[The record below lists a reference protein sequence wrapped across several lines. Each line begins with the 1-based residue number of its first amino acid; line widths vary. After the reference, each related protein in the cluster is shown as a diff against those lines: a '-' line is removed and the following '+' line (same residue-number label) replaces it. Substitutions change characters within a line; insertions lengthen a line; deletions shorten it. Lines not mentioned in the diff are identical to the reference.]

1 MNASFAPQIAAA
13 RARSF
18 ADQLSLRSL
27 LFMACGVK
35 ICEMGNSVLLGRPE
49 VKLGVSWTH
58 RDDMTPEE
66 TLRFAR
72 WMQLAA
78 DVAERFVYN
87 GYRVV
92 DEEEGA

>member
-1 MNASFAPQIAAA
+1 MKKVNYSEYRTALEVLQAGFPAT
-13 RARSF
+13 
-18 ADQLSLRSL
+18 
-27 LFMACGVK
+27 CGVK
-35 ICEMGNSVLLGRPE
+35 ICETGSSVLLGRPE

-66 TLRFAR
+66 AR
-72 WMQLAA
+72 QFMRWVQLAA
-78 DVAERFVYN
+78 DAAERFVYN

>member
-1 MNASFAPQIAAA
+1 MKKVSYSEYRTALEVLQAGFPAT
-13 RARSF
+13 
-18 ADQLSLRSL
+18 
-27 LFMACGVK
+27 CGVK
-35 ICEMGNSVLLGRPE
+35 ICETGNSVLLGRPE
-49 VKLGVSWTH
+49 VKLGVSWTS

-78 DVAERFVYN
+78 DVAEGFVYN
-87 GYRVV
+87 GYQVV

>member
-1 MNASFAPQIAAA
+1 M
-13 RARSF
+13 
-18 ADQLSLRSL
+18 
-27 LFMACGVK
+27 
-35 ICEMGNSVLLGRPE
+35 LGRPE

-66 TLRFAR
+66 AR
-72 WMQLAA
+72 QFMRWVQLAA
-78 DVAERFVYN
+78 DVAESFVYN

>member
-1 MNASFAPQIAAA
+1 MKKVSYGEY
-13 RARSF
+13 R
-18 ADQLSLRSL
+18 
-27 LFMACGVK
+27 MALEVLQAGFPAGCGVK
-35 ICEMGNSVLLGRPE
+35 ICETGNSVLLGRPE

-66 TLRFAR
+66 TLRVAR

-78 DVAERFVYN
+78 DVAESFVYN

>member
-1 MNASFAPQIAAA
+1 
-13 RARSF
+13 
-18 ADQLSLRSL
+18 
-27 LFMACGVK
+27 
-35 ICEMGNSVLLGRPE
+35 MGNSVLLGRPE

-78 DVAERFVYN
+78 DVAESFVYN